1 MTEGL
6 EVGLL
11 SDELVADLTEIGEAA
26 SIREAA
32 DRLAELLASALGAT
46 PVVVYLC
53 ANDEGRQ
60 LVRTA
65 VQGTAEGAPTFSAE
79 LDVLDYARTRGLEVM
94 RLSLRREQLGL
105 VLLGGVPRT
114 PALRTALAVLS
125 GIGTLALSL
134 ARTRER
140 SSRAAMKD
148 PSSSSYT
155 FAYFVDVAGREIAMA
170 RRHGRRFALA
180 TITVEPR
187 PGAAPFGREPTLEV
201 AERVIGAVR
210 DTDVLAR
217 VDASEFY
224 LLLPETGGI
233 GALACRRRVLRAL
246 SAGAAG
252 RALDSDMGLATFP
265 HDGTDLSR
273 LLRVAKHRAEA
284 SARSVVETYGLRDLS
299 LTALVDALLGPLSLR
314 PGQAGDELDVP
325 RYIELPV
332 MDAVGVAL
340 AAVREA
346 VRGGNARVVA
356 TQHPGLSV
364 GSAVRAEI
372 VRDMAGV
379 SLEIVDV
386 GTLTGGENLDVLAVV
401 AEHATYALVGRCQA
415 GLVRAVHA
423 ADPALVD
430 LLVERLGEGEGR
442 SFAP

>member
-140 SSRAAMKD
+140 SSRAAMNTSGAS
-148 PSSSSYT
+148 PL
-155 FAYFVDVAGREIAMA
+155 E
-170 RRHGRRFALA
+170 RRSA
-180 TITVEPR
+180 TMLSWSR
-187 PGAAPFGREPTLEV
+187 Q
-201 AERVIGAVR
+201 ERILMSAF
-210 DTDVLAR
+210 
-217 VDASEFY
+217 SE
-224 LLLPETGGI
+224 
-233 GALACRRRVLRAL
+233 
-246 SAGAAG
+246 
-252 RALDSDMGLATFP
+252 
-265 HDGTDLSR
+265 
-273 LLRVAKHRAEA
+273 
-284 SARSVVETYGLRDLS
+284 
-299 LTALVDALLGPLSLR
+299 
-314 PGQAGDELDVP
+314 
-325 RYIELPV
+325 IEL
-332 MDAVGVAL
+332 
-340 AAVREA
+340 
-346 VRGGNARVVA
+346 
-356 TQHPGLSV
+356 
-364 GSAVRAEI
+364 
-372 VRDMAGV
+372 
-379 SLEIVDV
+379 
-386 GTLTGGENLDVLAVV
+386 
-401 AEHATYALVGRCQA
+401 
-415 GLVRAVHA
+415 
-423 ADPALVD
+423 
-430 LLVERLGEGEGR
+430 
-442 SFAP
+442 